1 MRDINIRFGMSAGK
15 IWKTLNDKG
24 VIEKEKLLR
33 LTRLDD
39 DDFNAALGW
48 LARENK
54 IALDNNNCLKL
65 DVTNLEGE
73 IGGNAGVIWRI
84 LDVWGDADIATI
96 KRLSHLNDDQIYS
109 ALGWL
114 AREDKICF
122 NEKNRKYSLK

>member
-1 MRDINIRFGMSAGK
+1 MRDINVRFGMSAGK
-15 IWKTLNDKG
+15 IWKTLNENGEMD
-24 VIEKEKLLR
+24 KEKLLE
-33 LTRLDD
+33 LTRLND

-54 IALDNNNCLKL
+54 IALDNNCLKL

-73 IGGNAGVIWRI
+73 IGNHAGMIWRI

-96 KRLSHLNDDQIYS
+96 KRLSHLNDEQIYS

-114 AREDKICF
+114 AREDKIYF
-122 NEKNRKYSLK
+122 NEKNKKYSLK